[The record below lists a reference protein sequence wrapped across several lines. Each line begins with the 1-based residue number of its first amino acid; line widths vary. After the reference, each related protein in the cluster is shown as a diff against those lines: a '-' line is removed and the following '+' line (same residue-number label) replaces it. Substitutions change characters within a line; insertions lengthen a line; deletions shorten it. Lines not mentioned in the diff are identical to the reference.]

1 MFKYIKRKGFTLL
14 LDFVFLLMFVILE
27 MQNGTKVFLMLWLR
41 KRKLE
46 VDESILYIIQ
56 RSF

>member
-1 MFKYIKRKGFTLL
+1 MFKYIKRKRFTLI

-27 MQNGTKVFLMLWLR
+27 MQNGTKVVLMLWL
-41 KRKLE
+41 KKEKLE